1 LDPVA
6 FKVKKKTDAIGS
18 FANNDIEHEDLSG
31 ANHELFGFGLKKAL
45 LNYMHGACLDYPLHK
60 WFDFKVPKTSVDPNY
75 IANAIQ
81 EPVLDTQK
89 NYKVIWIGNAP
100 EYSVVQKSKKG
111 NKWEEMQFTFQT
123 LQSSFSMSVN
133 VPQGEWLLSIL
144 SLVSLQN
151 SNGLSYSSIK
161 EDYEK
166 AGLEGFEL
174 FWDNKPI
181 THLYKAGLL
190 RV

>member
-1 LDPVA
+1 
-6 FKVKKKTDAIGS
+6 
-18 FANNDIEHEDLSG
+18 
-31 ANHELFGFGLKKAL
+31 
-45 LNYMHGACLDYPLHK
+45 
-60 WFDFKVPKTSVDPNY
+60 
-75 IANAIQ
+75 
-81 EPVLDTQK
+81 
-89 NYKVIWIGNAP
+89 
-100 EYSVVQKSKKG
+100 
-111 NKWEEMQFTFQT
+111 
-123 LQSSFSMSVN
+123 MSVN

-166 AGLEGFEL
+166 AGLGGFEL